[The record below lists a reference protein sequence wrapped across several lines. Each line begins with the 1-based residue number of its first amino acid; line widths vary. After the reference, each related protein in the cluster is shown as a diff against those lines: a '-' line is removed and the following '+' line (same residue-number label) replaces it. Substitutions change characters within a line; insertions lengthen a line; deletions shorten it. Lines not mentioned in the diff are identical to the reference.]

1 MLTDNYGSDFHGFG
15 NGSMHQ
21 IAELQK
27 AMTAGSGSAGV
38 THGAQTA
45 GALAPLMPE
54 SLEATLKVMTY
65 SEKQIKFWRSL
76 FKSQA
81 TNTAEE
87 YNRLHQVGTGNSA
100 FISEGALPE
109 EEDSTYSR
117 EITMVK
123 FLGTTRRVTHVA
135 SIVKTA
141 GIQNAIAQE
150 TKNGTLWLMRQIEH
164 SLWYGDSSIIP
175 EQWDGFRKL
184 MLDGGSIVFDMR
196 GAPLTQDVINGLCG
210 VVRSAPNYG
219 QIDTLWTSIGV
230 KSDLANI
237 IRGDQ
242 RAMYGAVVTLGNRI
256 DTMETQH
263 GTLKIEDS
271 VFIREGTKAEPNG
284 VGNSAKRPVAPAAL
298 TLTANAGAVA
308 GSLFKDAGDGV
319 GGVTDLCRYAYSVVA
334 INKFGRSTPVNA
346 VLGGAAQVNGSITVD
361 ITGGAGVK
369 ASGFI
374 LYRTKNSDGAAAAHD
389 AANAVEIARIAA
401 DSNGNGTFTD
411 LNVDL
416 PACSDVFGLES
427 DPNTLGFKQLAPF
440 TRIPLATIDTS
451 IRWIQVLYGAPVLYR
466 PRHNFVIRNVG
477 RSSSSPIVTPSII
490 GFE

>member
-1 MLTDNYGSDFHGFG
+1 MLTDNYGGDFHGFG
-15 NGSMHQ
+15 NGSMQQ

-100 FISEGALPE
+100 FIGEGDLPE

-184 MLDGGSIVFDMR
+184 MLDGGSNEYDKR
-196 GAPLTQDVINGLCG
+196 GAPLTEDVILSLIHISRCRRLQKS
-210 VVRSAPNYG
+210 RS
-219 QIDTLWTSIGV
+219 
-230 KSDLANI
+230 
-237 IRGDQ
+237 
-242 RAMYGAVVTLGNRI
+242 
-256 DTMETQH
+256 
-263 GTLKIEDS
+263 
-271 VFIREGTKAEPNG
+271 
-284 VGNSAKRPVAPAAL
+284 
-298 TLTANAGAVA
+298 
-308 GSLFKDAGDGV
+308 
-319 GGVTDLCRYAYSVVA
+319 
-334 INKFGRSTPVNA
+334 
-346 VLGGAAQVNGSITVD
+346 
-361 ITGGAGVK
+361 
-369 ASGFI
+369 
-374 LYRTKNSDGAAAAHD
+374 
-389 AANAVEIARIAA
+389 
-401 DSNGNGTFTD
+401 
-411 LNVDL
+411 
-416 PACSDVFGLES
+416 
-427 DPNTLGFKQLAPF
+427 
-440 TRIPLATIDTS
+440 
-451 IRWIQVLYGAPVLYR
+451 RW
-466 PRHNFVIRNVG
+466 
-477 RSSSSPIVTPSII
+477 SPYH
-490 GFE
+490 

>member
-1 MLTDNYGSDFHGFG
+1 MLTDNFGSDFHGFG
-15 NGSMHQ
+15 NGSMQQ

-38 THGAQTA
+38 VAGAQTA

-87 YNRLHQVGTGNSA
+87 YNRLHRVGTGNSA
-100 FISEGALPE
+100 FISEGDLPE

-164 SLWYGDSSIIP
+164 SLWYGDSSLIP

-196 GAPLTQDVINGLCG
+196 GAPLTEDVINGLCG

-219 QIDTLWTSIGV
+219 QVDTLWTSIGV
-230 KSDLANI
+230 KSDLSNI
-237 IRGDQ
+237 IRVNQ
-242 RAMYGAVVTLGNRI
+242 RAMYGNVITLGNRI

-263 GTLKIEDS
+263 GSLRIEDS

-284 VGNSAKRPVAPAAL
+284 IGNSSKRPVVPASL
-298 TLTANAGAVA
+298 TLTANGAGQA
-308 GSLFKDAGDGV
+308 GSLFKAGAEGINNE
-319 GGVTDLCRYAYSVVA
+319 TDECQYAYQVVA
-334 INKFGRSTPVNA
+334 VNKYGRSTPVSA
-346 VLGGAAQVNGSITVD
+346 VLAGALNATGSVSVA

-374 LYRTKNSDGAAAAHD
+374 LYRTKNSDGAGAHSQ
-389 AANAVEIARIAA
+389 ANAVEIARISA
-401 DSNGNGTFTD
+401 DAQGNGTFTD
-411 LNVDL
+411 LNIDL
-416 PACSDVFGLES
+416 PACSDVFGLEMS
-427 DPNTLGFKQLAPF
+427 PNTLGFKQLAPF
-440 TRIPLATIDTS
+440 TRIPLATIDAS
-451 IRWIQVLYGAPVLYR
+451 IRWMQVLYGAPVLYS
-466 PRHNFVIRNVG
+466 PRHNFIIRNVG
-477 RSSSSPIVTPSII
+477 RHSGSPIVSPSII

>member
-1 MLTDNYGSDFHGFG
+1 MLSDSLGNDFHGFG
-15 NGSMHQ
+15 NGSMEQ
-21 IAELQK
+21 VAELHK
-27 AMTAGSGSAGV
+27 AMTAGDGSSGIV
-38 THGAQTA
+38 HGAQTA

-87 YNRLHQVGTGNSA
+87 YNRLHQVGTGDSA
-100 FISEGALPE
+100 FISEGDLPE

-117 EITMVK
+117 EVTLVK
-123 FLGTTRRVTHVA
+123 FLGTTRRVSHVA

-175 EQWDGFRKL
+175 EQWDGFKKL
-184 MLDGGSIVFDMR
+184 LIDGSSIIYDMR
-196 GAPLTQDVINGLCG
+196 GAPLSEDVINGLCG

-219 QIDTLWTSIGV
+219 QVDTLWTSIGV
-230 KSDLANI
+230 KSDLSNI
-237 IRGDQ
+237 VRVNQ
-242 RAMYGAVVTLGNRI
+242 RAMYGSVITMGNRI
-256 DTMETQH
+256 DTIETQH
-263 GTLKIEDS
+263 GALRIEDS
-271 VFIREGTKAEPNG
+271 VFIREGGKAEPNG
-284 VGNSAKRPVAPAAL
+284 IGSSAKRPVLPANVAL
-298 TLTANAGAVA
+298 TINAGPIA
-308 GSLFKDAGDGV
+308 GSLFKTGSAGV
-319 GGVTDLCRYAYSVVA
+319 GGVTDEVQYAYQVVA
-334 INKFGRSTPVNA
+334 VNKYGRSAPVNA
-346 VLGGAAQVNGSITVD
+346 VLGGAVSATDSVSVT

-374 LYRTKNSDGAAAAHD
+374 IYRTQNSDGAGAHD
-389 AANAVEIARIAA
+389 ATNALEVARISA
-401 DSNGNGTFTD
+401 DGNGDGVYTD
-411 LNVDL
+411 LNANI
-416 PACSDVFGLES
+416 PACSDVFGLEMN
-427 DPNTLGFKQLAPF
+427 PNTLGFKQLAPF

-451 IRWIQVLYGAPVLYR
+451 VRWMQVLYGAPVLYR

-477 RSSSSPIVTPSII
+477 RHSGSPIITPSII

>member
-1 MLTDNYGSDFHGFG
+1 MFDSTQGSDFHGFG
-15 NGSMHQ
+15 NGSMEQ
-21 IAELQK
+21 VAELHK
-27 AMTAGSGSAGV
+27 AMTAGTGSQGLTA
-38 THGAQTA
+38 GAQTA
-45 GALAPLMPE
+45 GSLAPLMPE

-87 YNRLHQVGTGNSA
+87 YNRLHQVGTGESA
-100 FISEGALPE
+100 FITEGDLPE

-117 EITMVK
+117 EVTLVK
-123 FLGTTRRVTHVA
+123 FLGTTRRVSHVA

-184 MLDGGSIVFDMR
+184 LIDGSSIIYDMR
-196 GAPLTQDVINGLCG
+196 GAPLTEDVINGLCG

-219 QIDTLWTSIGV
+219 QVDTLWTSIGI
-230 KSDLANI
+230 KSDLSNI
-237 IRGDQ
+237 VRVNQ
-242 RAMYGAVVTLGNRI
+242 RAMYGSVITMGNRI
-256 DTMETQH
+256 DTIETQH
-263 GTLKIEDS
+263 GALRIEDS
-271 VFIREGTKAEPNG
+271 VFIREGGKVEANG
-284 VGNSAKRPVAPAAL
+284 VGSASKRPIVPASLVLAV
-298 TLTANAGAVA
+298 VA
-308 GSLFKDAGDGV
+308 GPQAGSQFNTGSAGV
-319 GGVTDLCRYAYSVVA
+319 GSVTDEVRYAYSIVA
-334 INKFGRSTPVNA
+334 INKYGRSAPVSA
-346 VLGGAAQVNGSITVD
+346 VLGGVVSATDSVTLT
-361 ITGGAGVK
+361 ITGGAGTK

-374 LYRTKNSDGAAAAHD
+374 IYRTNNSDGAGAHD
-389 AANAVEIARIAA
+389 ATNAVEVARISATA
-401 DSNGNGTFTD
+401 GGDGLYTD
-411 LNVDL
+411 LNANL
-416 PACSDVFGLES
+416 PACSDVFGLEMS
-427 DPNTLGFKQLAPF
+427 PNTLGFKQLAPF

-451 IRWIQVLYGAPVLYR
+451 VRWMQVLYGAPVLYR

-477 RSSSSPIVTPSII
+477 RHSGSPIILPSIV